1 MSILLDLRGGNGSA
15 LANKGILSTVCFVA
29 LTCLHSMWSAVFI
42 ALNIIYSMHNVG
54 GSRPSSGI
62 PKTVDAWPWYRS
74 PHFCSVVGPSPSFGQ
89 GVNVSEQTEQRQSCR
104 SRREIAFVVV
114 DCKARNRIRSED
126 THELRQV
133 LCAVYEHLARGR
145 SCQK

>member
-29 LTCLHSMWSAVFI
+29 LTRLHSMWSAVFV

-62 PKTVDAWPWYRS
+62 PKIVDAWPWYRS
-74 PHFCSVVGPSPSFGQ
+74 PHFRSVVGPAQALDRARAGQ
-89 GVNVSEQTEQRQSCR
+89 ATTKLPQP
-104 SRREIAFVVV
+104 
-114 DCKARNRIRSED
+114 
-126 THELRQV
+126 
-133 LCAVYEHLARGR
+133 
-145 SCQK
+145 